1 MRKKKKRGK
10 ITAPKILFFVTGIGY
25 GDSTRVHSLIL
36 ELQKKYPKAKFL
48 IACYDNSHTYFKDKY
63 PTITIR
69 GYKLSGTKLKF
80 NLPSFILQNFL
91 LPSHWTLGALQ
102 VRLESRKF
110 TPDIIISDFEPTAIS
125 LATLLRK
132 KCITIFGFD
141 PRVYNEYKKQNKV
154 SLKEKIQA
162 LYFANT
168 YKQANLAVIPTF
180 LKRRRQH
187 LEHTYIN
194 PIIRVQ
200 PEKLPD
206 QKALMKQLKLRKKPI
221 LLMLGG
227 SNFGLKLVNYLKN
240 FKKENF
246 IIFGGKYNITN
257 LPKHIQHIR
266 YTPDFLKYL
275 KVCKGIITL
284 GGQKTLSEAL
294 IYKKPILCY
303 PIKDHIEQQLNAF
316 ALKDLIMVSK
326 KHSKKD
332 FNKTFNTFLKDLPKL
347 QKKVNDYNL
356 KANGHKQFTKVVE
369 IALND

>member
-1 MRKKKKRGK
+1 MKKKRK
-10 ITAPKILFFVTGIGY
+10 KSDAPKILFFVTGIGY
-25 GDSTRVHSLIL
+25 GDSTRVHTLIVEL
-36 ELQKKYPKAKFL
+36 EKKYPKAKFL
-48 IACYDNSHTYFKDKY
+48 IACYENSYNYFKDKY

-69 GYKLSGTKLKF
+69 GYKLTGTNLKF
-80 NLPSFILQNFL
+80 NLPSFILQNLF

-102 VRLESRKF
+102 VRLEARKF
-110 TPDIIISDFEPTAIS
+110 IPDLIVSDFEPTAIS
-125 LATLLRK
+125 LATMLRK
-132 KCITIFGFD
+132 KCITLFGFD
-141 PRVYNEYKKQNKV
+141 PRLYQEYKKENST
-154 SLKEKIQA
+154 SLKEKVQSI
-162 LYFANT
+162 YYNNV
-168 YKQANLAVIPTF
+168 YKQANLTVIPTF
-180 LKRRRQH
+180 LKRRSQH
-187 LEHTYIN
+187 LEQTYIN
-194 PIIRVQ
+194 PIIRVH
-200 PEKLPD
+200 PEDLPD
-206 QKALMKQLKLRKKPI
+206 QKTLMKQLKLKKKPI

-227 SNFGLKLVNYLKN
+227 SNFGLKLVNYLKD

-246 IIFGGKYNITN
+246 IIFGGKVNITN
-257 LPKHIQHIR
+257 LPNNIEHIR

-332 FNKTFNTFLKDLPKL
+332 FNLTFNTFLKDLPKL
-347 QKKVNDYNL
+347 QKKVNEYNL
-356 KANGHKQFTKVVE
+356 KANGDKQFAKVIK